1 MIQNM
6 TQQKELSNSSP
17 QSVECPNLWD
27 EQNNDGKANFSSHS
41 HKDSNKKTINTNKN
55 SQKVKSQS
63 KKSNNQ
69 SEYSEKRHHYE
80 SNNDS
85 RSAKNAPMQLK
96 IL

>member
-1 MIQNM
+1 MA
-6 TQQKELSNSSP
+6 QQKEFSNSSP
-17 QSVECPNLWD
+17 QSVECPSLWD
-27 EQNNDGKANFSSHS
+27 KQNNDGKANFSSHS

-63 KKSNNQ
+63 KKSNNNQ
-69 SEYSEKRHHYE
+69 SKSPAKRHHYK